1 MCLQFYLKKLLHSC
15 FMYFSTIEI
24 LRKNVKYVNTSS
36 TSFRGFYC
44 RLWGNKCRLVFLKPK
59 PFGFILVQ
67 RRIQGPV
74 KNL

>member
-1 MCLQFYLKKLLHSC
+1 MLIRHRRRSGVSIVDFG
-15 FMYFSTIEI
+15 EI
-24 LRKNVKYVNTSS
+24 NAGWY
-36 TSFRGFYC
+36 
-44 RLWGNKCRLVFLKPK
+44 FLKPK